1 MRRLRRTAVRM
12 APFWVLA
19 WLAASLNL
27 FSLCCLDDAVAQPP
41 VGRMP
46 HWLAHMGGDDHGH
59 PHGHGHAHAHADPAA
74 GTCAL
79 VLADRDFPLAF
90 AIAPEPALEP
100 VAVASEARPLES
112 AIRPSFRALR
122 PAVHGP
128 PANRRTLYLQ
138 TLRLRI

>member
-1 MRRLRRTAVRM
+1 MRRLRRTAGRM
-12 APFWVLA
+12 APLWVLA

-27 FSLCCLDDAVAQPP
+27 FSLCCLDNAIAHPAGGAPHRLVHGDA
-41 VGRMP
+41 G
-46 HWLAHMGGDDHGH
+46 
-59 PHGHGHAHAHADPAA
+59 GHAHLHAHP
-74 GTCAL
+74 GTAPCSV

-100 VAVASEARPLES
+100 VAVASEARPLEP
-112 AIRPSFRALR
+112 AIRPSFLALR

-128 PANRRTLYLQ
+128 PVNRRTLYLQ